1 MCEAKLYISQCLLA
15 HQTTYVLTSVCV
27 PVPMKYDEFLF
38 FLLLYTAW
46 MEKWILTA
54 NIARGA

>member
-46 MEKWILTA
+46 MEK
-54 NIARGA
+54 